1 MAYLY
6 TEYRYIEYRLY
17 VYLLNNAARLPDST
31 AFPLSIHFIC
41 ILFITSIHRMGLY
54 CQAESVE
61 QRTRLRMQKRGLKIH
76 CLFRGNLSQKRT
88 GTHPVLFLR
97 RRLPGW
103 GSGDGEVRQTGAA
116 VVLTR
121 PRAGR
126 RSRRRQPKQPQSRC
140 ACLPVVQKKRAMLFI
155 RMIQMRLNKSAG
167 TAAQAGEP
175 RFFQILRADFPVNW
189 FGNSPKQCRG
199 HPAAHAAAKRLMHLY
214 TH

>member
-6 TEYRYIEYRLY
+6 TEYRLC

-31 AFPLSIHFIC
+31 AFPFSIHFIC
-41 ILFITSIHRMGLY
+41 ILFITSIHRIGLY

-103 GSGDGEVRQTGAA
+103 GSGDGEVRQTVAA
-116 VVLTR
+116 VVVAR
-121 PRAGR
+121 PRVGRKITAKAVAELFLKSRLGYLLCRKNIRNTFHLYDTDAVQQGRWNSARAGKSRFFQTPWADFAADWFGTARTNAR
-126 RSRRRQPKQPQSRC
+126 RSRLFACC
-140 ACLPVVQKKRAMLFI
+140 AEK
-155 RMIQMRLNKSAG
+155 N
-167 TAAQAGEP
+167 AQY
-175 RFFQILRADFPVNW
+175 FSSV
-189 FGNSPKQCRG
+189 
-199 HPAAHAAAKRLMHLY
+199 
-214 TH
+214 